1 MFTKLLKHEFKATTG
16 ILGVLSLAALGVGL
30 LGSISLRILLHLTLE
45 SVLQA
50 VAATIGI
57 VFCVFLLIGC
67 VLAIIAYAIGGELLL
82 LNRFYTNKFTD
93 EGYLTFTLPVNGHQ
107 ILLSSL
113 VNIALWNLIIMLVIC
128 LDAALLLLLG
138 FSAADS
144 SIFSDFLHVLQ
155 AFFQAFANAMSLS
168 NAGYT
173 VLSAAKFLCGA
184 AKDLIVPTL
193 AITIGA
199 LSAKKHKLL
208 AAFGVFFGI
217 ELGVYIVTGIVTAIG
232 MLIIIQTEA
241 ASIFLFTGF
250 PIIWDLAV
258 AVGSYFLMHYLI
270 SKKLNL
276 P

>member
-1 MFTKLLKHEFKATTG
+1 MFTKLLKYEFKATTG

-45 SVLQA
+45 SVPQA

-93 EGYLTFTLPVNGHQ
+93 EGYLTFTLPVSSHQ

-113 VNIALWNLIIMLVIC
+113 VNLALWTLIMALVIC
-128 LDAALLLLLG
+128 VDAALLLLLG

-144 SIFSDFLHVLQ
+144 AIFSELLRAFRI
-155 AFFQAFANAMSLS
+155 FFQSLADAMSLS

-173 VLSAAKFLCGA
+173 VLSAAGFLCGA
-184 AKDLIVPTL
+184 AKDLVVPTL

-199 LSAKKHKLL
+199 LAAKKHKLL

-217 ELGVYIVTGIVTAIG
+217 ELCVNIITGAAAAISI
-232 MLIIIQTEA
+232 LITVQTETV
-241 ASIFLFTGF
+241 STFLFTGL
-250 PIIWDLAV
+250 PIIFDLAI
-258 AVGSYFLMHYLI
+258 ALGGYFLMHYLV